1 MKRIFVFAVCGIE
14 EHIDTLHF
22 SLEKLKKFSNSKFI
36 VVTDS
41 SRNEK
46 PILVDSLIDVKTP
59 QEFDNHQAS
68 IYLKTGLF
76 KFLPKGNLYCYLD
89 SDVVS
94 VSTECDEIFNEFIAP
109 IRFAPDHC
117 QVPMFSP
124 AAVNCECRKE
134 ISNYVLQLN
143 KLLDEADPYRN
154 SKDENIISKR
164 KELEETYWKI
174 KTNYALLFQVGL
186 KFVFSFKEFKLSQDM
201 IYNKKTKIWRS
212 GDGKAFKRAFNLSKI
227 TRKLGLKWS
236 ITDPVPRLKDGRSIW
251 QMECL
256 HLLQFIKEKFNI
268 EVSDKNWQH
277 WNGGVFLFSD
287 ESHSF
292 LNTWHE
298 MTLEIFKD
306 PKWKTRDQ
314 GTLIATVWKLGLENH
329 PMLDKKWNLLA
340 DYNNPNVI
348 WLEGWKIQ
356 LSSKEIV
363 QPNFVHVY
371 HHFFDKNWLLWRK
384 IEDL

>member
-1 MKRIFVFAVCGIE
+1 MKGTFVFAVCGKS

-22 SLEKLKKFSNSKFI
+22 SLEKLKKFSDSEFI

-59 QEFDNHQAS
+59 KEFDNHQAS

-76 KFLPKGNLYCYLD
+76 KFLPKGKLYCYLD
-89 SDVVS
+89 SDVVA
-94 VSTECDEIFNEFIAP
+94 VNPDCDSIFNEFIAP

-117 QVPMFSP
+117 QVPLFSP
-124 AAVNCECRKE
+124 AAVNCECQSE
-134 ISNYVLQLN
+134 ITNYITQIN

-154 SKDENIISKR
+154 SDDEQIISKR

-174 KTNYALLFQVGL
+174 KTNYILFFKVGL
-186 KFVFSFKEFKLSQDM
+186 KFVFSFKEFKLSPDM
-201 IYNKKTKIWRS
+201 IYDKKTKIWRTGS
-212 GDGKAFKRAFNLSKI
+212 GIPFKRAFNMHKI
-227 TRKLGLKWS
+227 TRELGLKWS
-236 ITDPVPRLKDGRSIW
+236 IINPIPRLKDGRSIW
-251 QMECL
+251 RMECG
-256 HLLQFIKEKFNI
+256 HLLQFIHEKFKI
-268 EVSDKNWQH
+268 EVPNKNWQH
-277 WNGGVFLFSD
+277 WNGGVFLFND

-292 LNTWHE
+292 LSTWHE

-306 PKWKTRDQ
+306 SKWKTRDQ

-329 PMLDKKWNLLA
+329 PTLDKKWNLLA

-363 QPNFVHVY
+363 RPNFVHVY

-384 IEDL
+384 IEEL

>member
-1 MKRIFVFAVCGIE
+1 MIGTFVFAVCGKS

-22 SLEKLKKFSNSKFI
+22 SLDKLRKFSNSEFI

-46 PILVDSLIDVKTP
+46 PILVDSLIDVNTP

-76 KFLPKGNLYCYLD
+76 KFLPKGKLYCYLD
-89 SDVVS
+89 SDVVA
-94 VSTECDEIFNEFIAP
+94 VSAECDAIFNEFIAP

-124 AAVNCECRKE
+124 AAVNCECQSE

-154 SKDENIISKR
+154 SEDEHIISKR

-174 KTNYALLFQVGL
+174 KTNYALFLQVGL
-186 KFVFSFKEFKLSQDM
+186 KFIFSFKEFKLSQDM
-201 IYNKKTKIWRS
+201 IYDKRTKIWRS
-212 GDGKAFKRAFNLSKI
+212 GEGKSFKRAFNLSKV
-227 TRKLGLKWS
+227 TRELGLKWS

-256 HLLQFIKEKFNI
+256 HLLQFIKEKFDI
-268 EVSDKNWQH
+268 EVRNKSWQH
-277 WNGGVFLFSD
+277 WNGGVFLFND

-306 PKWKTRDQ
+306 TKWKTRDQ
-314 GTLIATVWKLGLENH
+314 GTLIATVWKLDLENH
-329 PMLDKKWNLLA
+329 PTLDKKWNLLA

-363 QPNFVHVY
+363 QPNFIHVY
-371 HHFFDKNWLLWRK
+371 HHFFDRNWLLWRK